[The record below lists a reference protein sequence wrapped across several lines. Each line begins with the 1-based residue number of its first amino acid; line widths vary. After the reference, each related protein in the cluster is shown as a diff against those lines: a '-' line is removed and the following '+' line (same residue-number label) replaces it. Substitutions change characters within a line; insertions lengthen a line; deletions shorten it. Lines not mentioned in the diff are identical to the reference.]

1 MEELNIEKLRDFIIK
16 VLDFYDKNN
25 LKYIKYIN
33 SKIEINKN
41 DEGDDIAKFIYNKEE
56 IFKAKCQICGYYD
69 ISNNIWFWGW
79 LLPLTNHDTILSR
92 ELLDYGL
99 KLEPATN
106 NNEHYYIKSQLLNS
120 RITIEDM
127 IELDIHLALSSY
139 LIKDLYSFIKPLTVF
154 LDKDKT
160 KYITYYYLIK

>member
-1 MEELNIEKLRDFIIK
+1 MDFKDLINTSLK
-16 VLDFYDKNN
+16 FYDEQNEKYK
-25 LKYIKYIN
+25 KYIVNTLIKLEK
-33 SKIEINKN
+33 SKNIIEIVDK
-41 DEGDDIAKFIYNKEE
+41 DDNTLLESKYEILGIYDN
-56 IFKAKCQICGYYD
+56 QT
-69 ISNNIWFWGW
+69 NIWFWAW
-79 LLPLTNHDTILSR
+79 LLTFLSANETVISR
-92 ELLDYGL
+92 KLLDYGL